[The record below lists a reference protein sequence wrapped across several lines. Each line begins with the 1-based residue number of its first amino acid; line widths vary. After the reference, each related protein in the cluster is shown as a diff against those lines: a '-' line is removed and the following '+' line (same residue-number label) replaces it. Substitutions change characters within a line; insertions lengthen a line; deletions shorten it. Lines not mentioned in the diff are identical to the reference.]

1 MSTMSPNRS
10 TFYRRAAL
18 CFVAIFSFFLQGIAG
33 ETPFKTQYVYDHK
46 GTVRV
51 FPDSCI
57 LRKMTYLDKNFI
69 CITSLDSTSY
79 NYSLY
84 DYDVTE
90 TPRWDLQTI
99 TSFKFNNKYNYQVVK
114 DAEGVITDDSI
125 TVEVSGIGKRLTA
138 SFTVY
143 DENTKVYIEDEEV
156 RSKISRLRYDSDK
169 VLSIEYLGVGDSIL
183 TRCDDNKYRFKPY
196 HRPRKEYA
204 LKVIFLTDLATSVP
218 RIDINTVGGEN
229 ISSKE
234 KYIDAEIIIDGK
246 GAFPSMTDSVKVRG
260 RGNTSWSSDPNAK
273 NPYRLKFAE
282 KVKPLG
288 MTNGKNWVLLAN
300 KMPGSMLTN
309 AYGMKIAS
317 LIGTP
322 YPNNIIP
329 VDLYVNGVYKGSYNL
344 TEKVGLYNNSVELDN
359 EKVATL
365 LELDDYY
372 DEEEG
377 QKFKSSYYNIP
388 VNIKEPDFGVDP
400 TLLNVTYIKYC
411 FNKFAKAVYDG
422 EGVTDYVDVDYLAR
436 YLLVSDLIFNKE
448 LFHPKSV
455 FCYNVNLM
463 EFERGSKFIFGPIWD
478 LDWGFGYSQIWS
490 SYFNNY
496 ATKDF
501 FEASSGMEQSTF
513 FTRLRTEPK
522 VARRIY
528 QLCRD
533 FVINDLDELCEYF
546 EDYYVY
552 AKPSLESSTTAYPDP
567 TNYAVQS
574 VQAATW
580 IRQRA
585 NYLLNKLKQELRIM
599 PGDVNNDRVITIKD
613 VTMLIDY
620 LLGLAELSNDLNADV
635 NEDGE
640 INILD
645 TTALIDMLLGQ

>member
-10 TFYRRAAL
+10 TFYRRAVL
-18 CFVAIFSFFLQGIAG
+18 CFVAIFSFFLQGLA
-33 ETPFKTQYVYDHK
+33 EDAYYVYFND

-57 LRKMTYLDKNFI
+57 SGHHISWK
-69 CITSLDSTSY
+69 DSC
-79 NYSLY
+79 LY
-84 DYDVTE
+84 IYPLSEKQPPFRYPISDVELETA
-90 TPRWDLQTI
+90 TPRWDLPTI
-99 TSFKFNNKYNYQVVK
+99 ESFKFNNKYNYQVVT
-114 DAEGVITDDSI
+114 DAIGVFNENRDSI

-138 SFTVY
+138 SFTAS
-143 DENTKVYIEDEEV
+143 DENAIVYIGDEEV
-156 RSKISRLRYDSDK
+156 KSKISRLRYDSDK
-169 VLSIEYLGVGDSIL
+169 VLWTGYHLGDSIL
-183 TRCDDNKYRFKPY
+183 TRCEDYTYIFKPY
-196 HRPRKEYA
+196 RKEYA

-218 RIDINTVGGEN
+218 RIDINTVGGVN

-234 KYIDAEIIIDGK
+234 RYIDAEIIIDGN
-246 GAFPSMTDSVKVRG
+246 GAFPSMTDSVQVRG
-260 RGNTSWSSDPNAK
+260 RGNTSWSSDPNDK

-344 TEKVGLYNNSVELDN
+344 TEKIGLYNNSVELDT
-359 EKVATL
+359 EDKAVL

-377 QKFKSSYYNIP
+377 QKFESTPYSIP

-400 TLLNVTYIKYC
+400 TSLNLPYIKYC
-411 FNKFAKAVYDG
+411 FNKLAKAVYNGD
-422 EGVTDYVDVDYLAR
+422 GVTDYVDADYLAR

-478 LDWGFGYSQIWS
+478 LDWGFGYTSIWS
-490 SYFNNY
+490 SYFNRN

-501 FEASSGMEQSTF
+501 FAASSGMGQSTF
-513 FTRLRTEPK
+513 FTKLRKEPK

-528 QLCRD
+528 KLCRD
-533 FVINDLDELCEYF
+533 FVENDLDELCEYF

-552 AKPSLESSTTAYPDP
+552 AKPSLESSTTAFADP
-567 TNYAVQS
+567 TDYAAQS

-585 NYLLNKLKQELRIM
+585 NYLLNKLTQEVRIM
-599 PGDVNNDRVITIKD
+599 PGDVDNDGVITIKD
-613 VTMLIDY
+613 VTTLIDY
-620 LLGLAELSNDLNADV
+620 LLGGMQELPNDLNADV
-635 NEDGE
+635 NQDGI
-640 INILD
+640 INIQD
-645 TTALIDMLLGQ
+645 VTALVDLTLNK